1 MPPLLKMVP
10 PEAPAFRTVSPI
22 VVVAPAWL
30 KMPPPVRLSAELPLR
45 VLFFTVEPL
54 FWAPFQMPPPLLL
67 LAELPLMVLL
77 VTVKLSGFPAVQMP
91 PPSWP
96 DELPLI
102 VLLITVSVCG

>member
-10 PEAPAFRTVSPI
+10 PEAPAFRTVSSI

-67 LAELPLMVLL
+67 AELPLMVLL
-77 VTVKLSGFPAVQMP
+77 VTVKLSGFPPVQMP